1 MEVTVAC
8 NNSSGGA
15 QLTPEEERVLIRD
28 IAITSES
35 NSKEGDS
42 FYLITQRWWQH
53 WIGYVNQD
61 QTNVTNDGSSML
73 ENCDTISSSKRPP
86 SIDNSD
92 LIYDANSEESNVGI
106 EIHDTLLEGRDYV
119 LLPQEVWN
127 QLYSWYGGGPAL
139 ARKVI
144 SSGLSQ
150 TEFAVEVYPLRLQ
163 LLVMPKGDRFAIRIS
178 KKETIGELHKRAC
191 EIFDLNLEQVCIWDY
206 YGHRKHALMNDMDK
220 TLDDANLQMDQDILV
235 EVHNNANGTASSGSI
250 RSAQGN
256 GSTVKEASSFLLEPS
271 KSSLSIAGGLSAS
284 KGASRGSS
292 TELSQSP
299 NLTSQSRELDNT
311 YGISTVTTRGSS
323 GGLIGLQNL
332 GNTCFMNS
340 AIQCLVHTSEFA
352 KYFREDYHQE
362 INWQNPLGMVGELA
376 LAFGELLRRLWAPG
390 RTAIAPRQFKMK
402 LARFAPQFSGY
413 NQHDSQELL
422 AFLLDGLHEDLNRV
436 KHKPYKKSKDADG
449 RPDEEVADEYWAN
462 HIARNDSIIVDVCQG
477 QYKSTLVCP
486 ECNKISV
493 TFDPFMY
500 LSLPLQSTTTRSMTV
515 TVFTCDGS
523 ALPFPCTVTIPKQGR
538 CRDLINAL
546 SSACSLKNNEELK
559 LAEVRNHLF
568 QRFLEDPL
576 ISLSTVKDDDHLI
589 AYKIPKSL
597 KKTLLLR
604 LIHRRQEQET
614 GDTQAAQWW
623 KPFGTP
629 LVSLISRDDVITRG
643 DIQTLVHKMLS
654 PLLRSESLRQADT
667 PEPCSS
673 LAASD
678 TCRDN
683 SSGGACTNP
692 LSNSMNKDSSSSKA
706 VTLFKLPLQLV
717 EESNACIDLS
727 VGEEKAVK
735 LSSTS
740 TSILVYVDWSQ
751 ELLEKYDTHYL
762 ENLPEVLK
770 YGPVNK
776 KARTEPLSLYT
787 CLEAFLREEPLV
799 PEDMWYCPKCKER
812 RQASKKLDL
821 WRLPEVLVI
830 HLKRFS
836 YSRSMKHKLETFVNF
851 PIHDFDL
858 TNYVANKNNTQ
869 RQLYELYALTNHYGG
884 MGSGHYTA
892 HIKVS
897 IEGTDNMCTSYKI
910 GVHLVLLASS
920 DINVFDK
927 LLDENRW
934 YNFDDTHISPINEE
948 DVKSAAAYVLFYRRV
963 KTGDAISNGG
973 KSGAGR
979 NNGSSLN
986 PKGDRKTGLPFSD
999 RKLDS
1004 QALFCVNTNTG
1015 HRGRRGASNSKAN
1028 SIKREETSLL
1038 VPKKPT
1044 NKAFKSYPIL
1054 GALPEFLGNYHRY
1067 LDWITEIAIN
1077 SPGNTAVFHFPGNIH
1092 GVFSANPSNVEYVL
1106 KTNFENYPKGDEFV
1120 SYLEDFFGR
1129 GIFNSDGEAWK
1140 VQRKTA
1146 IHEFSTKSLR
1156 TFVVDKV
1163 QVGISTR
1170 LVPILA
1176 KASKTMQVLDFQ
1188 DVLERFSFD
1197 IICKVVLN
1205 FDPDCL
1211 GGDATGGEKLMRA
1224 FEDSSGIIFERF
1236 LTVAPLQWKFLK
1248 FLNIG
1253 SERRLKR
1260 SIRIVHEFADK
1271 LISSKLEAKGI
1282 NKDED
1287 LVSRFMVNHENSPEF
1302 LRDILTNFLFA
1313 GRESLS
1319 ASLTW
1324 FFWLL
1329 SLHPDVETNILK
1341 ELETIRARNGKKIGE
1356 MYSFEELREMNY
1368 LPAAISES
1376 LRLYPPVPSE
1386 LKTCKSDDTLPD
1398 GTFVGKGWSME
1409 FSAYAMARLENLWGK
1424 NCNEFVPERWL
1435 DENGTY
1441 RQESPF
1447 KYPVFLAGPRMCI
1460 GKDMAFIQMKSVVAS
1475 TIERFKIDMHNKE
1488 KPPEPKFSM
1497 ILRMKDGMKVTVK
1510 ERSGGMMG

>member
-1 MEVTVAC
+1 MTEVRVVC

-35 NSKEGDS
+35 KSKEGDS

-53 WIGYVNQD
+53 WIDYVNQD

-73 ENCDTISSSKRPP
+73 ENCDTVSSSKRPA

-92 LIYDANSEESNVGI
+92 LIYDVNSEESNVGI

-139 ARKVI
+139 SRKVI

-163 LLVMPKGDRFAIRIS
+163 LLVMPKGDRCAVRIS

-191 EIFDLNLEQVCIWDY
+191 EIFYLNLEQVCIWDY

-235 EVHNNANGTASSGSI
+235 EVHDIANGTALSRFI
-250 RSAQGN
+250 RSAQDN
-256 GSTVKEASSFLLEPS
+256 GPTVKDASSFHLEPS

-284 KGASRGSS
+284 KGASRGCSA
-292 TELSQSP
+292 EPSQSP
-299 NLTSQSRELDNT
+299 NLTSQGPNLTYQGRELDNA
-311 YGISTVTTRGSS
+311 YGTSTVTTRGSS

-352 KYFREDYHQE
+352 EYFREDYHQE
-362 INWQNPLGMVGELA
+362 INWKNPLGMVGELA

-449 RPDEEVADEYWAN
+449 RPDEEVADEYWAS

-523 ALPFPCTVTIPKQGR
+523 ALPFACTVTVPKQGR
-538 CRDLINAL
+538 CRDLMNAL
-546 SSACSLKNNEELK
+546 SCACSLKNSEELK

-576 ISLSTVKDDDHLI
+576 ISLSTIKDDDHLA
-589 AYKIPKSL
+589 AYKIAKSL

-604 LIHRRQEQET
+604 LIHRCQEQET
-614 GDTQAAQWW
+614 GDTKAAQKL

-629 LVSLISRDDVITRG
+629 LVSLISHDDVITRG
-643 DIQTLVHKMLS
+643 DIQKVVHTMLS
-654 PLLRSESLRQADT
+654 PLLRSESLRQADI

-678 TCRDN
+678 MCHH
-683 SSGGACTNP
+683 SSSDEACTNP
-692 LSNSMNKDSSSSKA
+692 LSDSMNKDSSGSRA

-727 VGEEKAVK
+727 VGEDKTIK

-740 TSILVYVDWSQ
+740 TSMLVYVDWSQ
-751 ELLEKYDTHYL
+751 ELLEKYDIHYL
-762 ENLPEVLK
+762 ENLPEVFK

-787 CLEAFLREEPLV
+787 CLEGFLREEPLV

-851 PIHDFDL
+851 PIRDFDL
-858 TNYVANKNNTQ
+858 TNYIANKNNTQ

-892 HIKVS
+892 HIK
-897 IEGTDNMCTSYKI
+897 
-910 GVHLVLLASS
+910 
-920 DINVFDK
+920 

-934 YNFDDTHISPINEE
+934 YNFDDAHISPINEE

-963 KTGDAISNGG
+963 KTVDAISNGEN
-973 KSGAGR
+973 SGTGH
-979 NNGSSLN
+979 NNGSSL
-986 PKGDRKTGLPFSD
+986 K
-999 RKLDS
+999 
-1004 QALFCVNTNTG
+1004 
-1015 HRGRRGASNSKAN
+1015 
-1028 SIKREETSLL
+1028 
-1038 VPKKPT
+1038 
-1044 NKAFKSYPIL
+1044 
-1054 GALPEFLGNYHRY
+1054 
-1067 LDWITEIAIN
+1067 
-1077 SPGNTAVFHFPGNIH
+1077 
-1092 GVFSANPSNVEYVL
+1092 
-1106 KTNFENYPKGDEFV
+1106 
-1120 SYLEDFFGR
+1120 
-1129 GIFNSDGEAWK
+1129 
-1140 VQRKTA
+1140 
-1146 IHEFSTKSLR
+1146 
-1156 TFVVDKV
+1156 
-1163 QVGISTR
+1163 
-1170 LVPILA
+1170 
-1176 KASKTMQVLDFQ
+1176 
-1188 DVLERFSFD
+1188 
-1197 IICKVVLN
+1197 
-1205 FDPDCL
+1205 
-1211 GGDATGGEKLMRA
+1211 
-1224 FEDSSGIIFERF
+1224 
-1236 LTVAPLQWKFLK
+1236 
-1248 FLNIG
+1248 
-1253 SERRLKR
+1253 
-1260 SIRIVHEFADK
+1260 
-1271 LISSKLEAKGI
+1271 
-1282 NKDED
+1282 
-1287 LVSRFMVNHENSPEF
+1287 
-1302 LRDILTNFLFA
+1302 
-1313 GRESLS
+1313 
-1319 ASLTW
+1319 
-1324 FFWLL
+1324 
-1329 SLHPDVETNILK
+1329 
-1341 ELETIRARNGKKIGE
+1341 
-1356 MYSFEELREMNY
+1356 
-1368 LPAAISES
+1368 
-1376 LRLYPPVPSE
+1376 
-1386 LKTCKSDDTLPD
+1386 
-1398 GTFVGKGWSME
+1398 
-1409 FSAYAMARLENLWGK
+1409 
-1424 NCNEFVPERWL
+1424 
-1435 DENGTY
+1435 
-1441 RQESPF
+1441 
-1447 KYPVFLAGPRMCI
+1447 
-1460 GKDMAFIQMKSVVAS
+1460 
-1475 TIERFKIDMHNKE
+1475 
-1488 KPPEPKFSM
+1488 
-1497 ILRMKDGMKVTVK
+1497 
-1510 ERSGGMMG
+1510 